1 MRSFSEIDTTVKRA
15 SKSVGFSWGVSEEI
29 GKNIRLLEMFGL
41 PGLKNLN
48 QYYKVF
54 KKKNFQNLSLV
65 SKENSS
71 KIPYC
76 PIITGIN
83 FLDQINNLEEL
94 GEIKFENLGFPI
106 LFIPFVSR
114 GSETIG
120 KRIFLAIDEKEF
132 LLSFNQTIC
141 SNANEQPVI
150 EKAIKSKLNFI
161 ENNNF
166 FYSNYLSGD
175 ILEKGNLVKIKFI
188 ENKNMFSEKE
198 WQELYK
204 ISEDTFVEETDKLK
218 QSAAGAGLTDND

>member
-1 MRSFSEIDTTVKRA
+1 MRSFSEIDTAVKRA
-15 SKSVGFSWGVSEEI
+15 SKGIGFSWGISEEV

-48 QYYKVF
+48 QYYKIF
-54 KKKNFQNLSLV
+54 KEKKFQNLTLV

-76 PIITGIN
+76 PIIAGIN

-114 GSETIG
+114 ASEIIG
-120 KRIFLAIDEKEF
+120 KRIFLTIDEKEF
-132 LLSFNQTIC
+132 LLNFNQSI
-141 SNANEQPVI
+141 
-150 EKAIKSKLNFI
+150 
-161 ENNNF
+161 
-166 FYSNYLSGD
+166 YSNYLSSD
-175 ILEKGNLVKIKFI
+175 VLEKSDQIKIKFI
-188 ENKNMFSEKE
+188 ENKNMFSETE

-204 ISEDTFVEETDKLK
+204 LSEDTFVEETDKLK
-218 QSAAGAGLTDND
+218 QNAAGAGLTDND

>member
-1 MRSFSEIDTTVKRA
+1 MRSYSEIDTAAKRA
-15 SKSVGFSWGVSEEI
+15 SKGIGFSWGVSEEV

-48 QYYKVF
+48 QYYKIF
-54 KKKNFQNLSLV
+54 KEKNFQNLSLV

-76 PIITGIN
+76 PIIAGIN

-94 GEIKFENLGFPI
+94 GEIKFENLSFPI

-114 GSETIG
+114 ASEIIG
-120 KRIFLAIDEKEF
+120 KRIFLTIDEKEF
-132 LLSFNQTIC
+132 LLNFNQSI
-141 SNANEQPVI
+141 
-150 EKAIKSKLNFI
+150 
-161 ENNNF
+161 
-166 FYSNYLSGD
+166 YSNYLSGD
-175 ILEKGNLVKIKFI
+175 ILEKSDHTKIKFI

-204 ISEDTFVEETDKLK
+204 LSEDTFVEETDKLK
-218 QSAAGAGLTDND
+218 QNAAGAGLTDND